1 VVVFIDQIHTDTV
14 PEIKA
19 YFQSRMDQLKE
30 EGGGKQRII
39 IADPVGNTLDP
50 PSSSSSSSGC
60 ACSRMDIEDRKMVAG
75 YTWTP
80 PSDDDNN
87 NNNNNNNKMVMVWIG
102 SMDAPA
108 LYQLQITYNTADWL
122 VYDTMNDRL
131 YGGINEEGEEPSR
144 SSSYLID
151 EVTKT
156 LRRRYF
162 LVEKARNANIIG
174 IVMGTLGVAG
184 YRQVL
189 TVLKKAVA
197 KAGKKSY
204 TFLMGKPS
212 PAKLANF
219 PEVDVFVLVADPQGQ
234 IMDCKEY
241 LAPIITPHE
250 AMIAFT
256 RKEWDAASYRLD
268 FQDLLIQAKD
278 DDTGSDTANV
288 QPGPR
293 FSLIDG
299 SHHIDNEE
307 EEEDRSNDDIQG
319 NALAVHAQR
328 ALQVTATVKGGGDMM
343 RIVPTSAAEY
353 MVHKRTWKGVDAP
366 VLTGAEEKEVVGA
379 VEGRSG
385 RARGYADE
393 KGGGK

>member
-1 VVVFIDQIHTDTV
+1 VVFIDQIHTDAV

-19 YFQSRMDQLKE
+19 YFQSRMDQLKKEE
-30 EGGGKQRII
+30 EGGGGIEQCI

-50 PSSSSSSSGC
+50 LSSGC
-60 ACSRMDIEDRKMVAG
+60 ACTHTNIQDRKMVAG

-80 PSDDDNN
+80 PPPSDTD
-87 NNNNNNNKMVMVWIG
+87 KMVMVWMG

-108 LYQLQITYNTADWL
+108 LYQLQITYNTTDWL

-131 YGGINEEGEEPSR
+131 HGGVNEEGDEPSS

-234 IMDCKEY
+234 IMDCKEF

-256 RKEWDAASYRLD
+256 GKEWDAASYRLD
-268 FQDLLIQAKD
+268 FQDLLIQA
-278 DDTGSDTANV
+278 DDTRSDTANV

-307 EEEDRSNDDIQG
+307 EEEEGEEEEDRSKDDIQG
-319 NALAVHAQR
+319 NALAVYAQR
-328 ALQVTATVKGGGDMM
+328 ALQVTTTVKGGGDMT

-353 MVHKRTWKGVDAP
+353 MVYKRTWKGVDAP
-366 VLTGAEEKEVVGA
+366 ILTGAEEKEVVGA

-385 RARGYADE
+385 RARGYAEE

>member
-1 VVVFIDQIHTDTV
+1 MVFIDQIHTDAV

-19 YFQSRMDQLKE
+19 YFQSRMDQLKKKE
-30 EGGGKQRII
+30 EGGGGIKQCI

-50 PSSSSSSSGC
+50 LSSGC
-60 ACSRMDIEDRKMVAG
+60 ACTHTNIQERKMVAG

-80 PSDDDNN
+80 PPPSDTD
-87 NNNNNNNKMVMVWIG
+87 KMVMVWMG
-102 SMDAPA
+102 SIDAPA
-108 LYQLQITYNTADWL
+108 LYQLQITYNTTDWL

-131 YGGINEEGEEPSR
+131 HGGVNEEGDEPSS

-189 TVLKKAVA
+189 TVLKKAAA

-250 AMIAFT
+250 AMIAFS

-268 FQDLLIQAKD
+268 FQDLLIQGD
-278 DDTGSDTANV
+278 IDDTCSDTATNV
-288 QPGPR
+288 QQGPR

-299 SHHIDNEE
+299 SHHIDSNENEE
-307 EEEDRSNDDIQG
+307 DDDGDDGIQG

-328 ALQVTATVKGGGDMM
+328 ALQVTVKERGDM

-366 VLTGAEEKEVVGA
+366 ALTGAEEKEVVGA

-393 KGGGK
+393 KGGGEVERE